1 MAETGRRIAGVD
13 VIAGD
18 DTAPLSDAQASL
30 SRLAAAGASP
40 ARIAQEVGAIVA
52 GWATEPDM
60 AGPAAQARIECL
72 WDGFTRDA
80 AALQEQ
86 IGDTAGPDGQALAL
100 ARRQLAALQAV
111 AAALLAAHGRLAGPS
126 D

>member
-1 MAETGRRIAGVD
+1 MTEEN
-13 VIAGD
+13 
-18 DTAPLSDAQASL
+18 TAPLSDAQAAL

-52 GWATEPDM
+52 GWASEPDM

-80 AALQEQ
+80 AELQEQ
-86 IGDTAGPDGQALAL
+86 IGDAAGPDQALAL
-100 ARRQLAALQAV
+100 ARRQLAALRAV
-111 AAALLAAHGRLAGPS
+111 AAALLAAHGRLAGSS

>member
-1 MAETGRRIAGVD
+1 MAE
-13 VIAGD
+13 D

-30 SRLAAAGASP
+30 SRLAAAGAPP

-80 AALQEQ
+80 AELQEQ
-86 IGDTAGPDGQALAL
+86 IGDAAEPDQQALAL
-100 ARRQLAALQAV
+100 AQRQLAALRAV
-111 AAALLAAHGRLAGPS
+111 AAALLAAHGRLAGSP

>member
-1 MAETGRRIAGVD
+1 MTE
-13 VIAGD
+13 

-52 GWATEPDM
+52 GWASEPDM
-60 AGPAAQARIECL
+60 ARAAAQARVECL

-80 AALQEQ
+80 AELQEQ
-86 IGDTAGPDGQALAL
+86 IGDAAGSDEQTLAL
-100 ARRQLAALQAV
+100 ARRQLASLRAV
-111 AAALLAAHGRLAGPS
+111 AAALLAVHGRLAGSS